1 MNIEDTIDNLTFD
14 NTIKKIDLN
23 RYKSVI
29 DLFDELITSYNS
41 LIALDELQK
50 KDKEKLSKHKSE
62 LLELSKKYNNLKN
75 RDVFENSVIDVIIN
89 KINQL
94 DNELTNIKSDSD
106 KKTGIYTNNISQLK
120 NTIVDLVKLEKTSIE
135 YKPNIESKKVP
146 VYCLIT

>member
-62 LLELSKKYNNLKN
+62 LL
-75 RDVFENSVIDVIIN
+75 
-89 KINQL
+89 
-94 DNELTNIKSDSD
+94 
-106 KKTGIYTNNISQLK
+106 
-120 NTIVDLVKLEKTSIE
+120 
-135 YKPNIESKKVP
+135 
-146 VYCLIT
+146 